1 MITNVDLG
9 QASGYIVFA
18 LIFAAYFLALEAIFL
33 AFARRNSSRGAVTKR
48 LSVPEQIGARPPT
61 DLVKLRQWRSL
72 SPDGDYVMPSVWLN
86 QLVAQS
92 GFKLGRAGL
101 PAIVVGLAIG
111 TAVLLFL
118 VTGSL
123 VASALMGLAFGV
135 VSPLLALLFAR
146 ARRRAKFEAE
156 LPEAMDTIVRSLRAG
171 HPVQAAI
178 RMVVRDMPDPVGTE
192 FGMVADELTYG
203 SDLETAMKSLHRRVG
218 QQDLGLLVA
227 AVGLQGKTGGNLAEI
242 LSNLSAVIRD
252 RLRMRLKVRA
262 LSAEARFSA
271 IVLSILPI
279 ALFVILSVIAP
290 GYYGAI
296 WEHAITKPLL
306 VAAAMWMALGNVV
319 MYRMVR
325 FEI

>member
-33 AFARRNSSRGAVTKR
+33 AFARRNASRSAVTKR
-48 LSVPEQIGARPPT
+48 LSVHESRGARQPT

-86 QLVAQS
+86 RLVAQS
-92 GFKLGRAGL
+92 GLKLGRAGL
-101 PAIVVGLAIG
+101 PAIIVGLTIG
-111 TAVLLFL
+111 TVALLYLLTRSLFVAIPLALAVG
-118 VTGSL
+118 V
-123 VASALMGLAFGV
+123 GL
-135 VSPLLALLFAR
+135 PLLALLITS
-146 ARRRAKFEAE
+146 ARRRAKFESE

-178 RMVVRDMPDPVGTE
+178 RMVVRDMPDPIGTE
-192 FGMVADELTYG
+192 FGIVADELTYG

-242 LSNLSAVIRD
+242 LSNLGGVIRA

-271 IVLSILPI
+271 IVLSILPV
-279 ALFVILSVIAP
+279 ALFAILSVVAP
-290 GYYGAI
+290 TYYGEI
-296 WEHAITKPLL
+296 WNNEITKPLL
-306 VAAAMWMALGNVV
+306 VAAAMWMVLGNVV